1 METPTSFSLPDFS
14 QAGNTPQI
22 PDRSGELNRDDF
34 LQLLVAQ
41 LSNQDPT
48 NPQNGHEFAAQLAQF
63 SSVEQLTNISQTLA
77 LHSEQLALLSE
88 GTAAAAG
95 QQAALAEMIGD
106 RTTLS
111 AATALIGQTV
121 EAPGNT
127 TVYNGTDP
135 APLSFALAQPAA
147 DVTITVRDANGSVV
161 RTIEPGHLGSGSH
174 AGTWDGLT
182 DDGAPAEPGAY
193 TFSVTAADADGEAV
207 DVTTYTRGRVDRIS
221 IDEDG
226 AKLWMGPH
234 AIALNDVLQVIQS
247 GASGANPFASGSPGS
262 GASGTG
268 GVFGLPD
275 ELVTTGL
282 P

>member
-1 METPTSFSLPDFS
+1 METPTTYSLPDFS
-14 QAGNTPQI
+14 QAGNTTQI
-22 PDRSGELNRDDF
+22 SDRSSELNRDDF

-41 LSNQDPT
+41 LANQDPT
-48 NPQNGHEFAAQLAQF
+48 NPQNGQEFAAQLAQF

-88 GTAAAAG
+88 GTAAAAT
-95 QQAALAEMIGD
+95 QQAALAQMIGD

-127 TVYNGTDP
+127 TVYDGSSP
-135 APLSFALAQPAA
+135 SPLSFELAKPAA
-147 DVTITVRDANGSVV
+147 QVTITVRDASGHVV
-161 RTIEPGHLGSGSH
+161 RTLTPGHLGGGSH

-182 DDGAPAEPGAY
+182 DDGTPAEPGAY
-193 TFSVTAADADGEAV
+193 TFSVEAADADGDPI
-207 DVTTYTRGRVDRIS
+207 DVTTYTRGRIDRIS
-221 IDEDG
+221 IDEEG
-226 AKLWMGPH
+226 AKLWIGPH

-247 GASGANPFASGSPGS
+247 GASGSDPFGSGSSGS
-262 GASGTG
+262 GSGTG
-268 GVFGLPD
+268 GVFGLPV
-275 ELVTTGL
+275 EHGATAL